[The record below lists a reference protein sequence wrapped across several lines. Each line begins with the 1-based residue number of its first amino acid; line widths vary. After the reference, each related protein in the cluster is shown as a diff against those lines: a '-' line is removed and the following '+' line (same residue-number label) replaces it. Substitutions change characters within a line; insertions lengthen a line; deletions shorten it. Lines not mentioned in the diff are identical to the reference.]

1 MRSLTVLILEDNPF
15 QLMALHQMLNAN
27 QIFDVLTA
35 PSVAQARQS
44 LNKRGGVDIA
54 ICDLMMEGPDGL
66 ELIRHLALSGQAR
79 AVIILSS
86 TEPSVQESVAQLA
99 RQQGI
104 AVLGCLQKPASTVAI
119 GELLE
124 AYDAL
129 PDACDEP
136 LPTPRSALSFEELYP
151 AAQHGPI
158 DLAVLSEQWVAC
170 YQPKV
175 SLSGE
180 VLGVEALVRW
190 RHPEYGLLTPDRF
203 MPALERAGLMVPLT
217 WRVLGLALKLS
228 ADTLCEQ
235 GEALPV
241 AVNITPQMLE
251 LADFA
256 EQVLARLMH
265 FGLPAHILTLE
276 IVEQAAPEP
285 ATWQVEGLLRL
296 RMHGCKLS
304 IDDFGTGA
312 SNLERLLQLPFTE
325 LKLPAEFVRDMADDS
340 RKSAVVAGA
349 MLIARRM
356 SLEVVF
362 EGVESMDDFYSVMAL
377 GGASLQGYFISRPL
391 LAHDV
396 LPWIN
401 ERRGLEAS
409 QIWPQN
415 GLSQGHSPAG
425 K

>member
-35 PSVAQARQS
+35 PNVAQARQS

-79 AVIILSS
+79 ALIILSS

-124 AYDAL
+124 AYDAQL
-129 PDACDEP
+129 DPCDEP
-136 LPTPRSALSFEELYP
+136 LPTPCAALSFEELYP
-151 AAQHGPI
+151 ATQNGPI
-158 DLAVLSEQWVAC
+158 DLSALSEQWVAC

-175 SLSGE
+175 SLLGE

-190 RHPEYGLLTPDRF
+190 QHPEYGLLTPDRF
-203 MPALERAGLMVPLT
+203 MPALEGAGLMVPLT

-228 ADTLCEQ
+228 ADMLCEQ

-251 LADFA
+251 LPDFA
-256 EQVLARLMH
+256 EQVLARLVH
-265 FGLPAHILTLE
+265 FGLPAQILTLE

-325 LKLPAEFVRDMADDS
+325 LKVPAEFVRDMADDS
-340 RKSAVVAGA
+340 RKGAVVAGA

-391 LAHDV
+391 LVHDV
-396 LPWIN
+396 LPWIA
-401 ERRGLEAS
+401 ERRGPEAS
-409 QIWPQN
+409 RVWQQK
-415 GLSQGHSPAG
+415 GLSRGHSPAG

>member
-1 MRSLTVLILEDNPF
+1 VRSLTVLILEDNPF

-79 AVIILSS
+79 ALIILSS

-119 GELLE
+119 GELVE
-124 AYDAL
+124 AYDAQL
-129 PDACDEP
+129 GPCDEP
-136 LPTPRSALSFEELYP
+136 LPTPCAALSFEELYP
-151 AAQHGPI
+151 AAQDGPI
-158 DLAVLSEQWVAC
+158 DLSALSEQWVAC

-175 SLSGE
+175 SLLGE

-190 RHPEYGLLTPDRF
+190 QHPEYGLLTPDRF
-203 MPALERAGLMVPLT
+203 MPALEGAGLMVPLT

-228 ADTLCEQ
+228 ADRLCEQ

-251 LADFA
+251 QPDFA
-256 EQVLARLMH
+256 EQVLARLVH
-265 FGLPAHILTLE
+265 FGLPAQILTLE

-325 LKLPAEFVRDMADDS
+325 LKVPAEFVRDMADDS
-340 RKSAVVAGA
+340 RKGAVVAGA

-391 LAHDV
+391 LVHDV
-396 LPWIN
+396 LPWIA
-401 ERRGLEAS
+401 ERSSPETRHVWQQS
-409 QIWPQN
+409 
-415 GLSQGHSPAG
+415 GLSRGHSPAG